1 MYTKTLIA
9 FVILLCLLAVYLV
22 FNCNCEK
29 FQNNTKQTTEASN
42 EGPPEPD
49 EPFDEPE
56 PPKPPGL
63 SSTTP
68 VATTTVAPTTAA
80 TTTVAPTEATPAATT
95 TAAPTE
101 ATTTAAPTEAANET
115 SMGVMPVSLDSKYK
129 VNMFNTKKVEV
140 PELKN
145 IEFIDLSKEDAKVD
159 IISIDTSNLT
169 FSVLIKPTLKD
180 NIDEKSQ
187 ENSKQ
192 VIASSENWYIELKS
206 RAVKFVYNGVSVESK
221 ININFN
227 KVYLVSAVVANN
239 YTAIMVNGNITEK
252 EYNVPSLKT
261 TKIKLGLSARNTN
274 PFHGLIAN
282 MDLVEG
288 ALKPSEVCDRHN
300 YCSSETPTC
309 SFKPAGKNR
318 IDCVKLC
325 DLNDNC
331 SSIECQNACLD
342 CKNPL
347 NCEWLSLEDG
357 DFSGTSQADTPDA
370 PEIRAIAHG
379 SGQIILDWQAPE
391 SNGSPIK
398 NYAIIVNESFN
409 KNSGLTFRQLAD
421 TSCTSC
427 EYIINGLK
435 NRVYYDIS
443 VAAVNDIGVGD
454 FSNVESV
461 APVGPVRN
469 TDISPLL
476 IEDDAE
482 IEDSARKLISES
494 LDSQI
499 CNSVLGLRKDGH
511 YLNKKRV
518 RFADQVREEL
528 VPKLAK

>member
-9 FVILLCLLAVYLV
+9 FVILLCLVAVYLV

-29 FQNNTKQTTEASN
+29 FQNKNADATATEAATNAAANAAN
-42 EGPPEPD
+42 E
-49 EPFDEPE
+49 EPE
-56 PPKPPGL
+56 ANKNE
-63 SSTTP
+63 T
-68 VATTTVAPTTAA
+68 TTTVI
-80 TTTVAPTEATPAATT
+80 
-95 TAAPTE
+95 
-101 ATTTAAPTEAANET
+101 
-115 SMGVMPVSLDSKYK
+115 PVSLDSKYK
-129 VNMFNTKKVEV
+129 VSLFNTQEVKV
-140 PELKN
+140 PELDN
-145 IEFIDLSKEDAKVD
+145 LSFNDFSKDDAKVD
-159 IISIDTSNLT
+159 IIGIDTGNLT
-169 FSVLIKPTLKD
+169 FSVLVKPTLKED
-180 NIDEKSQ
+180 EDEKIQ
-187 ENSKQ
+187 ENKKQ

-206 RAVKFVYNGVSVESK
+206 KQVKLVHNGVSVESK

-227 KVYLVSAVVANN
+227 KVYLISAVVANT
-239 YTAIMVNGNITEK
+239 YTSIMVNGNETVK

-274 PFHGLIAN
+274 PFHGLMAN

-288 ALKPSEVCDRHN
+288 NLTPSEVCERHN

-309 SFKPAGKNR
+309 SFKPAGR
-318 IDCVKLC
+318 DRMDCIKLC
-325 DLNDNC
+325 GLNENC

-342 CKNPL
+342 CKNPI
-347 NCEWLSLEDG
+347 NCEWLSLEDSEI
-357 DFSGTSQADTPDA
+357 SGTSQADTPDA

-379 SGQIILDWQAPE
+379 SGQIVLDWQAPN

-461 APVGPVRN
+461 APVGPLRN
-469 TDISPLL
+469 SDISPLL

-482 IEDSARKLISES
+482 IENSARKLISDT
-494 LDSQI
+494 LDAQI
-499 CNSVLGLRKDGH
+499 CNSVLGESRDGH

-528 VPKLAK
+528 VPKLAN